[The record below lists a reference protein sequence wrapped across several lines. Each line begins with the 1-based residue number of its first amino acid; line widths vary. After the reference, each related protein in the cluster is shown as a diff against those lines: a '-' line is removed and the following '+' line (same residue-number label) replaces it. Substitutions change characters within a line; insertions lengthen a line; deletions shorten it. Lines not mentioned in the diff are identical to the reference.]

1 MNRQLRALFLIV
13 AGAGWIGCGSSD
25 GQKPTSM
32 GDVGAALD
40 QQAQASPAPG
50 ATPNSATP
58 GTGAP
63 AELSASSA
71 PAATSSPPET
81 AADPAIASKRGFGL
95 EDWSNE
101 AAYVLVKTDAAKMAD
116 LLAKVLTSTVV
127 PNVLGKPADEN
138 AAQALVFQLSGHS
151 WSIVAIPGDFW
162 EKFVPALSTNADV
175 IVFSHSDFNAWAS
188 VKLFRGGEEVE
199 AVHWG
204 PAGDGLGEDAD
215 ASKWHTTGT
224 VTTEYEGITS
234 DDTYLFRS
242 KLRKLTPADLQKG
255 EVFIDEFFKQQD
267 AYLPDAE
274 QMPWYDYDTKT
285 ITSPLGAAGF
295 TGVHAVDVAMPGL
308 E

>member
-1 MNRQLRALFLIV
+1 MNRQVRAFVLIIAAV
-13 AGAGWIGCGSSD
+13 GWTGCGSSD
-25 GQKPTSM
+25 GTKPTSM
-32 GDVGAALD
+32 GEVGAALD
-40 QQAQASPAPG
+40 QQAKASPARDASPG
-50 ATPNSATP
+50 A
-58 GTGAP
+58 GAP
-63 AELSASSA
+63 AES
-71 PAATSSPPET
+71 ATSSVPAAAPNAPAV

-101 AAYVLVKTDAAKMAD
+101 AAYVLVKADAAKMAD
-116 LLAKVLTSTVV
+116 MLAKATTAKVV
-127 PNVLGKPADEN
+127 MNVLDKPADEE
-138 AAQALVFQLSGHS
+138 AAQAIVYQLAGHS
-151 WSIVAIPGDFW
+151 WSIVAIPGDVW
-162 EKFVPALSTNADV
+162 ETFVPALSTNADV

-215 ASKWHTTGT
+215 ASKWHTSGT
-224 VTTEYEGITS
+224 VTTTYEDIAS

-242 KLRKLTPADLQKG
+242 KLQKLTPADLQKG
-255 EVFIDEFFKQQD
+255 EAFINEFFKQQD

-285 ITSPLGAAGF
+285 ISSPLGAAAF
-295 TGVHAVDVAMPGL
+295 AGVHAVDVAVPGM